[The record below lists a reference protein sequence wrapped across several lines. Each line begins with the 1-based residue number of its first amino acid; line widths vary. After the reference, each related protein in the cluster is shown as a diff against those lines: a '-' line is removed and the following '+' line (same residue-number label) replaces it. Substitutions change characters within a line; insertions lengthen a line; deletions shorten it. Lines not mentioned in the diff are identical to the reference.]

1 MATTTSTTSAAS
13 SLSSATTSA
22 LSSTPE
28 AIAKANKANAQ
39 KILTSLG
46 AGSGVDTAA
55 LAQNLVDAEQVP
67 QKNAINAK
75 ITKNEN
81 KVSGYAAISYVL
93 GQLKDKFDVL
103 KVKSDFNTVTV
114 TSSDNNAFSI
124 QPGAYATTGSHDIQ
138 VVSTA
143 KSQRNLSDI
152 NYASSSDPLNAG
164 NPFNLSL
171 TIGTGS
177 AKSIPISAANATPYG
192 VVSAIN
198 SANLP
203 VKAQLINTG
212 TTSAAVAST
221 VTIGSPSFGATPSS
235 SDFSSFSVNLGA
247 AALNVSGFTLP
258 TNDISGLAYALQAK
272 LRSADGNSTNLT
284 VSVVNGT
291 DLQISDALGR
301 TVSNPVLTANSGNG
315 ANAGSTP
322 VINNGSLAIDNYKI
336 MLTGAVGKT
345 NSFAVTTSPL
355 NVLSFGASSQIASDA
370 SINVDGLNYTRST
383 NTITDLIPGSTITL
397 KGPTSGT
404 ALVSMDRD
412 TTSLKTKLTD
422 MVAAWNDANT
432 ILKAVSDPKSTL
444 DTYGAS
450 LVGDSSVRQI
460 QQQLRNMVLGTPSSP
475 APNASGLWQ
484 LGISV
489 AQTGEITID
498 NTKLDTA
505 LGSNFDDV
513 VTLFTNNKNLF
524 LSSTTDAAGV
534 GGDAVKKLTA
544 LLGANG
550 PMVQQTQTAN
560 TQNTKYKDDLT
571 KLQTRMDALLKRY
584 NTQFSAMQ
592 SLVGQVNSQK
602 TSLKSTFDGMMSTYT
617 NK

>member
-1 MATTTSTTSAAS
+1 MATTTSTTSATS
-13 SLSSATTSA
+13 SLSSATASA
-22 LSSTPE
+22 LNSTPE

-39 KILTSLG
+39 KILSSLG

-55 LAQNLVDAEQVP
+55 LAQNLVDAEQTP

-75 ITKNEN
+75 IIKNEN
-81 KVSGYAAISYVL
+81 KVSGYAAISFVL

-103 KVKSDFNTVTV
+103 KVKSDFNTMTV

-124 QPGAYATTGSHDIQ
+124 QPGAYASKGSYDLE
-138 VVSTA
+138 VLRTA
-143 KSQRNLSDI
+143 KPQRTL
-152 NYASSSDPLNAG
+152 SSSYSSSTDPLNAG

-171 TIGTGS
+171 SMGGGT
-177 AKSIPISAANATPYG
+177 ATSIPILASNATPYG
-192 VVSAIN
+192 LVSAIN

-203 VKAQLINTG
+203 VKAQLINSG
-212 TTSAAVAST
+212 TTVSAVPSN
-221 VTIGSPSFGATPSS
+221 VTFTGPSFGDAPSLT
-235 SDFSSFSVNLGA
+235 DFTNLSINLDGKAINVNN
-247 AALNVSGFTLP
+247 LNLP
-258 TNDISGLAYALQAK
+258 SADISGLAYALQAK
-272 LRSADGNSTNLT
+272 LRSADGNTQNLT

-301 TVSNPVLTANSGNG
+301 TVTSPVLTADTANG
-315 ANAGSTP
+315 ANAGTTP
-322 VINNGSLAIDNYKI
+322 SINNGSPAINAFKI
-336 MLTGAVGKT
+336 MLTGPVGST
-345 NSFAVTTSPL
+345 NSFTMSSPIEG
-355 NVLSFGASSQIASDA
+355 LSFSTNNQTASDA
-370 SINVDGLNYTRST
+370 SIKVDGLSYTRST

-397 KGPTSGT
+397 KGPTNG
-404 ALVSMDRD
+404 AAMVSMDRD
-412 TTSLKTKLTD
+412 TTSLKTRLTD

-444 DTYGAS
+444 DVYGAS

-484 LGISV
+484 LGISI

-498 NTKLDTA
+498 NTKLDNA
-505 LGSNFDDV
+505 LGNNYEDV

-550 PMVQQTQTAN
+550 PMLQQTQTAN
-560 TQNTKYKDDLT
+560 TQNTKYKDNLT

-584 NTQFSAMQ
+584 NTQFAAMQ